1 MYGAL
6 ETVRLLVDR
15 KLVDPLT
22 RTATGSTGLH
32 LAVKGNHLNLTK
44 YLIEEL
50 NFEVNAKDQFS
61 LTPLHLACI
70 K

>member
-1 MYGAL
+1 MYGSL
-6 ETVRLLVDR
+6 ETIRLLVDQN
-15 KLVDPLT
+15 LVDPLT

-32 LAVKGNHLNLTK
+32 LAVKGNHLNLVK
-44 YLIEEL
+44 YLMEDL
-50 NFEVNAKDQFS
+50 KFDVNAKDQFS